1 MYICQETRK
10 PKGLIAVKSLI
21 LDRSRSSSNVSQP
34 LPTVCLG
41 LNGTLFWKLSMPE
54 AASISEVWL
63 KSSVKVESDEGS
75 HIVIPRP
82 GAAELLV
89 ELERH
94 ACPMIYS
101 AQNEEF
107 IEKAL
112 LQLSIAQGN
121 PDTCSD
127 AEYEKSEAFYD
138 HYVWSRDQCIA
149 GPEGF
154 RKSLGTLSEFSDNSI
169 NDIWLIDH
177 SLERVDFPNHVI
189 GVTEF
194 KGDPQDRELFK
205 VIDQIFVN

>member
-10 PKGLIAVKSLI
+10 PKSLIDIKSLI
-21 LDRSRSSSNVSQP
+21 IDRSRRTTHTM
-34 LPTVCLG
+34 PTVCLG
-41 LNGTLFWKLSMPE
+41 LNGTLFWKLNPSDATALPKD
-54 AASISEVWL
+54 WL
-63 KSSVKVESDEGS
+63 QNAVSVESNEGC

-112 LQLSIAQGN
+112 LQLSIAQGD
-121 PDTCSD
+121 PDTCTD
-127 AEYEKSEAFYD
+127 EEYEKSETFYD
-138 HYVWSRDQCIA
+138 HYIWSRDQCIA
-149 GPEGF
+149 EPEGF

-177 SLERVDFPNHVI
+177 EPERVDFPSHVI
-189 GVTEF
+189 SVTEF
-194 KGDPQDRELFK
+194 GGDPEDRELFR
-205 VIDQIFVN
+205 VIEERFVN

>member
-1 MYICQETRK
+1 M
-10 PKGLIAVKSLI
+10 
-21 LDRSRSSSNVSQP
+21 
-34 LPTVCLG
+34 PTVCLG
-41 LNGTLFWKLSMPE
+41 LNGTLFWKLGLSDATALPE
-54 AASISEVWL
+54 DWL
-63 KSSVKVESDEGS
+63 KNAVSVESNEGC

-112 LQLSIAQGN
+112 LQLSIAQGD
-121 PDTCSD
+121 PDTCTD
-127 AEYEKSEAFYD
+127 EEYEKSEAFYD

-177 SLERVDFPNHVI
+177 SPERVDFPNHVI
-189 GVTEF
+189 GVAEF
-194 KGDPQDRELFK
+194 TGDPQDRELFK